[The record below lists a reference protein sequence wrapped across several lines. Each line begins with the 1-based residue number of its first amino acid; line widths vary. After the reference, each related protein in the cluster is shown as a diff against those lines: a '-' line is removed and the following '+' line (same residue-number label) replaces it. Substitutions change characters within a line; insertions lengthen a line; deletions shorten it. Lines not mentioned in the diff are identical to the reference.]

1 MAIEKLKRHKSP
13 AIDEIL
19 AEFIEARSRT
29 IHIEVCELTNSTF
42 VLFFP

>member
-13 AIDEIL
+13 AIDYIL
-19 AEFIEARSRT
+19 AEFIEARSRK
-29 IHIEVCELTNSTF
+29 IHTEVCELVNSNF